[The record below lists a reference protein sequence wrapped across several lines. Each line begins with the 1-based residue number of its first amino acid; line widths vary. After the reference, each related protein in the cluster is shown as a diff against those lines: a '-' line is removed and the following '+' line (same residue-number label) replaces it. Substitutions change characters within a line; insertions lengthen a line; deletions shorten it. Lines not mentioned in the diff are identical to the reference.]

1 MKKKLAALLIAALT
15 LGLTA
20 CGQAAKTEEPAAEQ
34 NSEVTESQMD
44 EADHMHTIGVMVYSL
59 TDEEVL
65 ARKKYLEG
73 YIEDC
78 FNVDFVYSN
87 AIMTLD
93 EGLEFIKNAA
103 DYGCDGIISFNT
115 HDIEQEVALCEENE
129 MYYMMGSETI
139 HEDLFEVVAD
149 NPWFIGVVGPGE
161 EEEYKAGVNMTDFF
175 IDKAFGDEYFVMTG
189 GAGMGNEM
197 HRQRTMGILDTLSAA
212 YGAEVDSE
220 GLASTAEIQHIQIG
234 NATVCLAPGYVQMP
248 ETAETIQAEYEQDQ
262 FPCVLSVY
270 NGSVIA
276 DSFKEAHVAIVDCF
290 SEQNLEHF
298 NNGRLDY
305 VTGKYGSIVGPAFA
319 AMYNA
324 VTGHADQFR
333 DNGRAFKMEQGF
345 WAASSKEEFEEK
357 YMVAASLEIQAYN
370 YDDLRNVTIEYNENA
385 TLDDLKALT
394 KAYTYEDV
402 CERRGLN

>member
-1 MKKKLAALLIAALT
+1 M
-15 LGLTA
+15 
-20 CGQAAKTEEPAAEQ
+20 AKAGAPYNVSSAT
-34 NSEVTESQMD
+34 
-44 EADHMHTIGVMVYSL
+44 VM
-59 TDEEVL
+59 
-65 ARKKYLEG
+65 
-73 YIEDC
+73 
-78 FNVDFVYSN
+78 
-87 AIMTLD
+87 AILNRNNIPKRTK
-93 EGLEFIKNAA
+93 G
-103 DYGCDGIISFNT
+103 GIYAIP
-115 HDIEQEVALCEENE
+115 EQEVITRYKN
-129 MYYMMGSETI
+129 
-139 HEDLFEVVAD
+139 
-149 NPWFIGVVGPGE
+149 GE
-161 EEEYKAGVNMTDFF
+161 SC
-175 IDKAFGDEYFVMTG
+175 
-189 GAGMGNEM
+189 
-197 HRQRTMGILDTLSAA
+197 Q
-212 YGAEVDSE
+212 
-220 GLASTAEIQHIQIG
+220 
-234 NATVCLAPGYVQMP
+234 
-248 ETAETIQAEYEQDQ
+248 
-262 FPCVLSVY
+262 
-270 NGSVIA
+270 VIA

-345 WAASSKEEFEEK
+345 WTASSKEEFEEK